1 MIDIYR
7 EVIAI
12 YLHTIA
18 EMQQMGRKTAAKGS
32 SSTVL
37 GVNELKR
44 FYLISTLEGLNNSW
58 NFEQSSIGK
67 LFLMVKIDGK
77 RKGSEL
83 IEAINQSPSF
93 HQCVR
98 VKISA
103 NITTL
108 IKVNSLESF
117 FFLPAKKENAQKFTK
132 ETLSLGA

>member
-1 MIDIYR
+1 M
-7 EVIAI
+7 
-12 YLHTIA
+12 
-18 EMQQMGRKTAAKGS
+18 
-32 SSTVL
+32 L

-58 NFEQSSIGK
+58 NFKQSSIGK
-67 LFLMVKIDGK
+67 LFLIVKIDGK

-98 VKISA
+98 VKILA